1 MTLIVAQPAADGVV
15 MGSDSQITTGP
26 IRTKTTKIHRLND
39 NALWGA
45 SGEMALIQRMA
56 ERIDAATEKD
66 QSLAAARDFLGGVAK
81 ESLEKLLAIDFRTQF
96 SQTDPSALLDLHPGD
111 FLFVEYRDGTCHT
124 LHVTGAGVAEWIDGR
139 ACSGSGAEFA
149 HALLMKYE
157 SSVLTLEQARLLVFK
172 IIEEAIEVGSWGMG
186 RPIDIWDVS
195 ATGVHHCT
203 KEEIAGLEDAARVLR
218 AAEIELL
225 EHHHAADAATAE
237 SAEAGQEPDAQA
249 G

>member
-1 MTLIVAQPAADGVV
+1 

-26 IRTKTTKIHRLND
+26 IRTKTTKVHRLND

-45 SGEMALIQRMA
+45 SGEMALIQRVA
-56 ERIDAATEKD
+56 ERIDAATEKE
-66 QSLAAARDFLGGVAK
+66 QSLSATRDFLGGVVK
-81 ESLEKLLAIDFRTQF
+81 EGVEKLLEVDFRTQF
-96 SQTDPSALLDLHPGD
+96 FRTDHNALLELHPGD
-111 FLFVEYRDGTCHT
+111 FLFVEYRDNACHT
-124 LHVTGAGVAEWIDGR
+124 LHVNGTGIAEWIDGR

-157 SSVLTLEQARLLVFK
+157 SSKLTLEQARLLVFK
-172 IIEEAIEVGSWGMG
+172 VIEEAIEVGSWGMG

-195 ATGVHHCT
+195 ALGVHHCT

-218 AAEIELL
+218 TAEVDLL
-225 EHHHAADAATAE
+225 ERHTLGEVVTGEQHSAATSSE
-237 SAEAGQEPDAQA
+237 VGTQA